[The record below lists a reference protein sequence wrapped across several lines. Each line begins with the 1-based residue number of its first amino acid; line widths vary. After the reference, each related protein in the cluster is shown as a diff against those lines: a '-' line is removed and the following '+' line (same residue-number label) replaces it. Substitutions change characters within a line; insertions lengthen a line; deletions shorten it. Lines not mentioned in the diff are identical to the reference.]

1 MSLTDP
7 AFLLF
12 WHLVTRLGE
21 AQILLPAAAL
31 AILALVDQ
39 RQGRPLARRWL
50 VTLVAAAVLTTA
62 SKVAFIGWGIGWAA
76 LDFTGISGHAMFA
89 AAVYPLLLGTL
100 APARPRFVP
109 GLAIAAGA
117 ALALLVG
124 VSRVTVQAHSWS
136 EVAAGLTL
144 GGAVGMVSLMRGSL
158 TDFRVRLWVPLASA
172 AWLLVMPIQAPAST
186 THALVTQVALALSG
200 RPNPYTR
207 DELRRT
213 VPASPMKPRADASG
227 RALGSPGTP
236 TATWRLFPP
245 H

>member
-1 MSLTDP
+1 MLLTDP
-7 AFLLF
+7 AFLPF

-39 RQGRPLARRWL
+39 RQGRPLAGRWL
-50 VTLVAAAVLTTA
+50 ATMVAAVTLTTA

-100 APARPRFVP
+100 APATPRCAP

-124 VSRVTVQAHSWS
+124 VSRVTVHAHSWS
-136 EVAAGLTL
+136 EVAAGLSL
-144 GGAVGMVSLMRGSL
+144 GGAVAMVSLMRGSL
-158 TDFRVRLWVPLASA
+158 TDFRVRLWVPLATA
-172 AWLLVMPIQAPAST
+172 AWLLVMPMHAPASN
-186 THALVTQVALALSG
+186 THALVTRMALALSG
-200 RPNPYTR
+200 RPSPYTR
-207 DELRRT
+207 NELRRHL
-213 VPASPMKPRADASG
+213 PASPMKPRADANG
-227 RALGSPGTP
+227 RAPASPATL
-236 TATWRLFPP
+236 TAT
-245 H
+245 